1 MHPFGVVNDFLF
13 LQKYFFE
20 YQTTSLLL
28 DVSLWFDFTKFFRP
42 ISMQKLGLSGKR
54 YATRCGL
61 WWAEMLKAWGQYREA
76 ANVYFCI
83 SNEVTSRLNPKFSNV
98 VKQQM
103 R

>member
-1 MHPFGVVNDFLF
+1 
-13 LQKYFFE
+13 
-20 YQTTSLLL
+20 
-28 DVSLWFDFTKFFRP
+28 
-42 ISMQKLGLSGKR
+42 MQKLGLSGKR